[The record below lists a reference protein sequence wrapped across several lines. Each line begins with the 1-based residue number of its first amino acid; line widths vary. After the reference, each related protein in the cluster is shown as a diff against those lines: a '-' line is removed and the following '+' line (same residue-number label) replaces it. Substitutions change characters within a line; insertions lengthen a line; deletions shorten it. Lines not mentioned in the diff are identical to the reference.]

1 MNGLMSVRPEPH
13 RDSRFRH
20 MSGPFAPPIDH
31 SWTPVSP
38 RLARM
43 RRTELVTAGIPI
55 AAGIAIWLSFVSAL
69 AGVAGGVVALVIVV
83 LAWFSIGRNQRS
95 WGYVEREDDL
105 LVTHGAMF
113 KKLTVVPY
121 GRMQLVDVEAG
132 PIERFFGLV
141 RVKLHTAAAT
151 TDAEVCGL
159 TPDLAGEL
167 RDRLTA
173 LGEAHAAGL

>member
-1 MNGLMSVRPEPH
+1 MDAFETPPGRTW
-13 RDSRFRH
+13 SR
-20 MSGPFAPPIDH
+20 
-31 SWTPVSP
+31 VSP

-43 RRTELVTAGIPI
+43 RRAVLFALLVP
-55 AAGIAIWLSFVSAL
+55 L
-69 AGVAGGVVALVIVV
+69 AGVVVGVAFASTVAALVIGVVGVV
-83 LAWFSIGRNQRS
+83 LLVWAWFAVGRNLRS
-95 WGYVEREDDL
+95 WGYLERDDDL

-121 GRMQLVDVEAG
+121 GRMQLVDVKAG
-132 PIERFFGLV
+132 PIERAFGLV

-159 TPDLAGEL
+159 TPDVAGAL

>member
-1 MNGLMSVRPEPH
+1 
-13 RDSRFRH
+13 

-31 SWTPVSP
+31 SWMRVSP
-38 RLARM
+38 RLAVM
-43 RRTELVTAGIPI
+43 RRAELVTAGLPV
-55 AAGIAIWLSFVSAL
+55 AAGIGIGFSVLSTS
-69 AGVAGGVVALVIVV
+69 AGVAAGVAALAIAVM
-83 LAWFSIGRNQRS
+83 AWFSIGRNQRS
-95 WGYVEREDDL
+95 WGYVERVDDL

-132 PIERFFGLV
+132 PVERFYGLV

-159 TPDLAGEL
+159 TPDLAEAL

>member
-1 MNGLMSVRPEPH
+1 MDAFETPPGRTW
-13 RDSRFRH
+13 SR
-20 MSGPFAPPIDH
+20 
-31 SWTPVSP
+31 VSP

-43 RRTELVTAGIPI
+43 RRVVLFALLVP
-55 AAGIAIWLSFVSAL
+55 L
-69 AGVAGGVVALVIVV
+69 AGVVVGVAFASTVAALVIGVAGVV
-83 LAWFSIGRNQRS
+83 LLVWAWFAVGRNLRS
-95 WGYVEREDDL
+95 WGYLERDDDL

-121 GRMQLVDVEAG
+121 GRMQLVDVKAG
-132 PIERFFGLV
+132 PIERAFGLV

-159 TPDLAGEL
+159 TPDIAAAL
-167 RDRLTA
+167 RDSLTA

>member
-1 MNGLMSVRPEPH
+1 MDAFETPPGRTW
-13 RDSRFRH
+13 SR
-20 MSGPFAPPIDH
+20 
-31 SWTPVSP
+31 VSP

-43 RRTELVTAGIPI
+43 RRVVLFALLVP
-55 AAGIAIWLSFVSAL
+55 L
-69 AGVAGGVVALVIVV
+69 AGVVVGVAFASTVAALAIGVAGVVLLVW
-83 LAWFSIGRNQRS
+83 AWFAVGRNLRS
-95 WGYVEREDDL
+95 WGYLERDDDL

-121 GRMQLVDVEAG
+121 GRMQLVDVKAG
-132 PIERFFGLV
+132 PIERAFGLV

-159 TPDLAGEL
+159 TPDVAAAL

>member
-1 MNGLMSVRPEPH
+1 MPS
-13 RDSRFRH
+13 
-20 MSGPFAPPIDH
+20 PFAPPIEH
-31 SWTPVSP
+31 SWIRVSP

-43 RRTELVTAGIPI
+43 RRAELVTVGVPA
-55 AAGIAIWLSFVSAL
+55 AAGLSVGLWFVSAP
-69 AGVAGGVVALVIVV
+69 AGVAGGIVGLAIGV
-83 LAWFSIGRNQRS
+83 LAWFSIGRNWRS
-95 WGYVEREDDL
+95 WGYVERVDDL

-113 KKLTVVPY
+113 RKLTVVPY

-132 PIERFFGLV
+132 PIERLFGLV

-159 TPDLAGEL
+159 TPDLAGAL